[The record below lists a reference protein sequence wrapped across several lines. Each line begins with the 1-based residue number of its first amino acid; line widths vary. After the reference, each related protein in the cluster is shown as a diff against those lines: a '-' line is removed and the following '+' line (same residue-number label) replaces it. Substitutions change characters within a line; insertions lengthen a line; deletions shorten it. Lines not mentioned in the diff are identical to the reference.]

1 MSIEHAGAPESPTPA
16 LSYRR
21 VAVAQ
26 ARRDLALVWARR
38 GQALQPLLFAMMVAS
53 LFPLALGAEPGKLA
67 PLAAGITWVC
77 VLLSGLLGLDALYRS
92 DASDGS
98 LEQMLLSPA
107 PLALLVAVRVGVHW
121 ITSAAPVVLA
131 APLLAE
137 MLQLEAHLLG
147 VLMASLLLGT
157 PLLSLVGA
165 VVAALTVGAGRSG
178 ILLPLLAMPL
188 YVPVLVFGAGSVAAA
203 AQGLEHVGALLLLAG
218 ALAFGLVLGPLAAAA
233 ALRISHS

>member
-1 MSIEHAGAPESPTPA
+1 MNTPSAAP
-16 LSYRR
+16 LVSYRR
-21 VAVAQ
+21 IALAQ
-26 ARRDLALVWARR
+26 LRRDLALVWVRR
-38 GQALQPLLFAMMVAS
+38 SQAVQPLLFALMVAS

-67 PLAAGITWVC
+67 PLAAGIVWVC
-77 VLLSGLLGLDALYRS
+77 VLLSGLIGLEAMYRS
-92 DASDGS
+92 DAQDGS

-107 PLALLVAVRVGVHW
+107 PLALLVAVRIAVHW
-121 ITSAAPVVLA
+121 LTTALPVVLL

-137 MLQLEAHLLG
+137 MLQMPDGLLG
-147 VLMASLLLGT
+147 VLMASLVLGT

-203 AQGLEHVGALLLLAG
+203 AEGLPHLGALALLAG
-218 ALAFGLVLGPLAAAA
+218 ALVLALVLAPLGAAA
-233 ALRISHS
+233 ALRIAHT